1 MSPAGSG
8 GRRNLG
14 STELK
19 RQHRAWRRRTQG
31 RVGLVLDAVQN
42 PFNLGS
48 IARLAGA
55 YKVERGWVVGAG
67 PTPFA
72 GSKVQK
78 TAMGTERLVP
88 WSAVEHTHE
97 ATDSA
102 RAAGFRL
109 VGIELGEGARPLFDL
124 DLRGALCLVVGHE
137 ERGLSSAALKACDS
151 VGFLPLLGRVG
162 SLNVATAT
170 GIALYELRRQDWMS
184 ETAEE
189 TAEEAAEEPID
200 PLTGTTTA

>member
-1 MSPAGSG
+1 MSTTGGG

-19 RQHRAWRRRTQG
+19 RQHRAWRRRTEG

-55 YKVERGWVVGAG
+55 YKVEHGWVVGAG

-72 GSKVQK
+72 GTKVQK
-78 TAMGTERLVP
+78 TAMGTERLVT
-88 WSAVEHTHE
+88 WSAVEHTE
-97 ATDSA
+97 DATTAA
-102 RAAGFRL
+102 RAAGFQL
-109 VGIELGEGARPLFDL
+109 IGLELGEGAQPLFDL
-124 DLRGALCLVVGHE
+124 DLRGAVCLVVGHE
-137 ERGLSSAALKACDS
+137 ERGLSIAALKACDR

-184 ETAEE
+184 QPPT
-189 TAEEAAEEPID
+189 EPI
-200 PLTGTTTA
+200 GT